1 MKLFQPKPA
10 KEIVK
15 ILEDLH
21 LTRDDMLEVLTET
34 IFEGDEALVKLDT
47 KIKSGIT
54 REWNKLYPTVKK
66 VAIEEEE
73 VESEE
78 D

>member
-1 MKLFQPKPA
+1 
-10 KEIVK
+10 
-15 ILEDLH
+15 
-21 LTRDDMLEVLTET
+21 MLEVLTDT

-47 KIKSGIT
+47 KTKSGIT
-54 REWNKLYPTVKK
+54 REWNKLHPIVKK
-66 VAIEEEE
+66 AADEDEE